1 MESPRAPEHVQTHGE
16 FLMSQA
22 AWQPHIWSREEYD
35 RMIAAGVFRSGARL
49 ELVDGEILEMTPQGS
64 LHATSVRLVEDA
76 LRRVFGQGYDVRSQ
90 FPLAMDNLSEP
101 EPDIAVVTG
110 GPRDYRDAHP
120 GTALLVVEVSDS
132 SLGFDRTRKL
142 ALYARNRIAE
152 YWIVNLPENRLERY
166 RQPENEVYSQTD
178 ILGPEDILAEV
189 AGRNCR
195 IPIADLLP

>member
-1 MESPRAPEHVQTHGE
+1 
-16 FLMSQA
+16 MSHA

-90 FPLAMDNLSEP
+90 FPLAVDDLSEP

-120 GTALLVVEVSDS
+120 CTALLVVEVSDS

-142 ALYARNRIAE
+142 ALYARNLIAE
-152 YWIVNLPENRLERY
+152 YWIVNLQENRLERY